1 MIYKLLLN
9 RLLFSINV
17 IRVVL
22 EKDGLHVRRKNLN
35 YSYLNE
41 LTYYPSSQYDTL

>member
-1 MIYKLLLN
+1 M
-9 RLLFSINV
+9 LLFLINV

-35 YSYLNE
+35 YSYPIE
-41 LTYYPSSQYDTL
+41 LTYHPSFQYDTL